1 MALPF
6 EWFVALRYLREE
18 RAQTALILAAVS
30 VGVSVVVFLSA
41 LISGLQTSLIDKTLG
56 SQPHVTVRVP
66 EERSRP
72 LVEPSEGRVIAR
84 AIQKAPQRLR
94 SIDQWPAV
102 VHDLERVPGVIA
114 VSPSVTGAGF
124 AERGLAKRPVV
135 VRGVDPDRFGAIID
149 VQRRLR
155 AGRFEVT
162 GATVVLGSGLAADLG
177 VTVGEKVRVV
187 TSEGVDDTVTVGGI
201 FELGNKGVDSTWMLT
216 SLRQAQA
223 LYALPGGAT
232 TLELKVS
239 DVFEAERVA
248 TDVRGRHP
256 LLVESW
262 MSINAELL
270 AGLSAQSSSKLLI
283 QFFVVLAVALGIAS
297 VLIVSVVQKSREIG
311 ILRAVGTPAR
321 RVLRIFLIQGGLLG
335 LSGSFLGSAM
345 GAAFALSF
353 ARLAVDPNGTPRF
366 PITLTADLFLGA
378 TLLATGVG
386 LLSAVLPARRA
397 ARMDP
402 ATAIRHG

>member
-102 VHDLERVPGVIA
+102 AHDLERVPGVIA

-149 VQRRLR
+149 VRKRLR
-155 AGRFEVT
+155 AGRFEVA
-162 GATVVLGSGLAADLG
+162 GSTVVLGSALAADLG
-177 VTVGEKVRVV
+177 VSVGEKVRVV

-201 FELGNKGVDSTWMLT
+201 FELGNKGV
-216 SLRQAQA
+216 
-223 LYALPGGAT
+223 
-232 TLELKVS
+232 
-239 DVFEAERVA
+239 
-248 TDVRGRHP
+248 
-256 LLVESW
+256 
-262 MSINAELL
+262 
-270 AGLSAQSSSKLLI
+270 
-283 QFFVVLAVALGIAS
+283 
-297 VLIVSVVQKSREIG
+297 
-311 ILRAVGTPAR
+311 
-321 RVLRIFLIQGGLLG
+321 
-335 LSGSFLGSAM
+335 
-345 GAAFALSF
+345 
-353 ARLAVDPNGTPRF
+353 
-366 PITLTADLFLGA
+366 
-378 TLLATGVG
+378 
-386 LLSAVLPARRA
+386 
-397 ARMDP
+397 
-402 ATAIRHG
+402 